1 VEATVYFC
9 CLEALQNAAKHAGEG
24 ATVTVRVHASEGS
37 LSFEVADDGS
47 GFDSGGGRA
56 GVGMTN
62 MRDRVGALGGSL
74 HVDSAQG
81 TGTTISGTI
90 PLEG

>member
-1 VEATVYFC
+1 
-9 CLEALQNAAKHAGEG
+9 
-24 ATVTVRVHASEGS
+24 VTVRVHASEGS
-37 LSFEVADDGS
+37 LSFEVTDDGA
-47 GFDSGGGRA
+47 GFEPGSERA

-74 HVDSAQG
+74 HADSAPEV
-81 TGTTISGTI
+81 GTTISGTI